1 MKDADR
7 KLKILFLS
15 NRSPLPIKDGKRTSW
30 SVIVQGSVLRFLTV

>member
-15 NRSPLPIKDGKRTSW
+15 NRGPLPIKDGKRTSL
-30 SVIVQGSVLRFLTV
+30 SVIVQGSALRFLTV